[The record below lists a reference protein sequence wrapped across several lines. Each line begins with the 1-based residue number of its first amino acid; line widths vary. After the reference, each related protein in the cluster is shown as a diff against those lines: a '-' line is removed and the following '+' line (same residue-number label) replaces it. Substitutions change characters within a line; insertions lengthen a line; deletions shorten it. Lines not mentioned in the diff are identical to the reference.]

1 MEKPQYQTWY
11 SGTFHDTVVL
21 FLLLFGPPSAEV
33 PAAPREHQLPPNEQQ
48 AGEQQHHR
56 CLKFDS
62 NLPKTSPRWLTLS
75 TEHLTTS
82 SPSAKCGH
90 SPIKTA
96 TIPKLILVSRSFCS
110 PPGNWAQKHR
120 LLMIVLPQF
129 WRFDLRHGG
138 EFQQQA
144 SSLSLCFCSWL
155 KASFQ
160 HQPLNGQWTLRG
172 TSLEL
177 DFKRYSDSAILI
189 TYRRGNC

>member
-1 MEKPQYQTWY
+1 MEKPQYQTWCCL
-11 SGTFHDTVVL
+11 GTVEL
-21 FLLLFGPPSAEV
+21 SMILLCYVSPLVWSTTSRSPSCTS
-33 PAAPREHQLPPNEQQ
+33 APREHQLPPNEQQ

-120 LLMIVLPQF
+120 RLMIVLPQF
-129 WRFDLRHGG
+129 
-138 EFQQQA
+138 
-144 SSLSLCFCSWL
+144 
-155 KASFQ
+155 
-160 HQPLNGQWTLRG
+160 
-172 TSLEL
+172 
-177 DFKRYSDSAILI
+177 
-189 TYRRGNC
+189 

>member
-1 MEKPQYQTWY
+1 MVLPWY

-21 FLLLFGPPSAEV
+21 FLLLFGPNNVWSTTTSRSPSCTS
-33 PAAPREHQLPPNEQQ
+33 APREHQLPPNEQQ

-129 WRFDLRHGG
+129 
-138 EFQQQA
+138 
-144 SSLSLCFCSWL
+144 
-155 KASFQ
+155 
-160 HQPLNGQWTLRG
+160 
-172 TSLEL
+172 
-177 DFKRYSDSAILI
+177 
-189 TYRRGNC
+189 